1 VLFKRL
7 GYGDR
12 FMIVVIYVLLILL
25 SFTALYPFWNT
36 LVVSLNEG
44 LDTAKG
50 GVTFWPRIFTFS
62 NYATVFDDDQILNAF
77 MITILRTII
86 GTISAIFMTALLAY
100 GMSKSYLMGRKFFTI
115 FFIVTMY
122 FGGGLIPTFLLIKSL
137 GLMNN
142 FLVFIIPGLISV
154 WNMIIFRTFFK
165 SLPAGLEES
174 AQIDGC
180 SNWGV
185 FLKIILPL
193 SGPVIA
199 TLGLFTAIAHWNDW
213 FAPTIYITNQDLM
226 PVQTVLRRLL
236 NANLFNEASA
246 SSGTVNSLTLETM
259 SKKSLTAKSLISATI
274 MVVSLPII
282 AVYPFVQKYFVKGVM
297 VGSLK
302 E

>member
-1 VLFKRL
+1 MAFKRL

-12 FMIVVIYVLLILL
+12 AMVVSIYVFLILL
-25 SFTALYPFWNT
+25 SFSALYPFWNT

-44 LDTAKG
+44 LDTSKG
-50 GVTFWPRIFTFS
+50 GITFWPREFTWS
-62 NYATVFDDDQILNAF
+62 NYEIVFNNERLLQAF
-77 MITILRTII
+77 GISILRTVI
-86 GTISAIFMTALLAY
+86 GTIAAIFMTSLLAY
-100 GMSKSYLMGRKFFTI
+100 GMSKSHLIGRKFFTV
-115 FFIVTMY
+115 FFIFTLY

-154 WNMIIFRTFFK
+154 WNMIVFRTFFK
-165 SLPAGLEES
+165 SLPNGLEES

-185 FLKIILPL
+185 FFKIVLPL

-199 TLGLFTAIAHWNDW
+199 TLGLFTAISHWNDW
-213 FAPTIYITNQDLM
+213 FVPTIYITNHDLM
-226 PVQTVLRRLL
+226 PIQTILRRIL
-236 NANLFNEASA
+236 NANLLNEAIGA
-246 SSGTVNSLTLETM
+246 DSLAQERLDKRNIT
-259 SKKSLTAKSLISATI
+259 SKSLISATI

-282 AVYPFVQKYFVKGVM
+282 AVYPFVQKYFVNGVM

>member
-1 VLFKRL
+1 MFFKRM
-7 GYGDR
+7 GFSDR
-12 FMIVVIYVLLILL
+12 IMIVAIYVFLILL
-25 SFTALYPFWNT
+25 SFSALYPFWNT
-36 LVVSLNEG
+36 LVISLNAG

-50 GVTFWPRIFTFS
+50 GVTFWPREFTWS
-62 NYATVFDDDQILNAF
+62 NYEVVFNDSKLLNGF
-77 MITILRTII
+77 VISILRTVI
-86 GTISAIFMTALLAY
+86 GTAAALFMTTLLAY
-100 GMSKSYLMGRKFFTI
+100 GMSKSDLMGRKFYTV
-115 FFIVTMY
+115 FFVVTMY
-122 FGGGLIPTFLLIKSL
+122 FSGGLIPTFLLIKSL
-137 GLMNN
+137 GLLNN
-142 FLVFIIPGLISV
+142 FLVMIISTLISV

-180 SNWGV
+180 SNWGIYW
-185 FLKIILPL
+185 KIILPL

-236 NANLFNEASA
+236 NANLINDVAGNLDSMTMER
-246 SSGTVNSLTLETM
+246 M
-259 SKKSLTAKSLISATI
+259 SKKSLTAKSIISSTI

-282 AVYPFVQKYFVKGVM
+282 LVYPFVQKYFVKGVM
-297 VGSLK
+297 VGSMK

>member
-1 VLFKRL
+1 
-7 GYGDR
+7 
-12 FMIVVIYVLLILL
+12 MIVVIYVFLILL

-165 SLPAGLEES
+165 SLPVGLEES

-236 NANLFNEASA
+236 NANLFNQASG
-246 SSGTVNSLTLETM
+246 SGNVNSLTLETLGQ
-259 SKKSLTAKSLISATI
+259 KSLTAKSIISATI

>member
-1 VLFKRL
+1 
-7 GYGDR
+7 
-12 FMIVVIYVLLILL
+12 MVVSIYVFLILL
-25 SFTALYPFWNT
+25 SFSALYPFWNT

-44 LDTAKG
+44 LDTSKG
-50 GVTFWPRIFTFS
+50 GVTFWPREFTWS
-62 NYATVFDDDQILNAF
+62 NYEIVFNNERLLQAF
-77 MITILRTII
+77 GISILRTVI
-86 GTISAIFMTALLAY
+86 GTIAAIFMTSLLAY
-100 GMSKSYLMGRKFFTI
+100 GMSKSHLIGRKFFTV
-115 FFIVTMY
+115 FFIFTLY

-154 WNMIIFRTFFK
+154 WNMIVFRTFFK
-165 SLPAGLEES
+165 SLPNGLEES

-185 FLKIILPL
+185 FFKIVLPL

-199 TLGLFTAIAHWNDW
+199 TLGLFTAISHWNDW
-213 FAPTIYITNQDLM
+213 FVPTIYITNHDLM
-226 PVQTVLRRLL
+226 PIQTILRRIL
-236 NANLFNEASA
+236 NANLLNEAIGA
-246 SSGTVNSLTLETM
+246 DSLAQERLDKRNIT
-259 SKKSLTAKSLISATI
+259 SKSLISATI

-282 AVYPFVQKYFVKGVM
+282 AVYPFVQKYFVNGVM

>member
-1 VLFKRL
+1 MSFKRL
-7 GYGDR
+7 GYSDR
-12 FMIVVIYVLLILL
+12 FMVVCIYVFLLLL

-50 GVTFWPRIFTFS
+50 GITFWPRIFTWG
-62 NYATVFDDDQILNAF
+62 NYEIVLSDKKMLNAF
-77 MITILRTII
+77 FISVSRTVI
-86 GTISAIFMTALLAY
+86 GTITAILMTSLLAY
-100 GMSKSYLMGRKFFTI
+100 GLTKSYLMGRKFYML
-115 FFIVTMY
+115 FFIFTMY
-122 FGGGLIPTFLLIKSL
+122 FGGGLIPSFLLIKSL

-165 SLPAGLEES
+165 SLPVGLEES

-185 FLKIILPL
+185 FMRIVLPL

-213 FAPTIYITNQDLM
+213 FIPSIYINNHDLY
-226 PVQTVLRRLL
+226 PIQTVLRRIL
-236 NANLFNEASA
+236 NANVITEQLGALD
-246 SSGTVNSLTLETM
+246 GITLERMEKRSVT
-259 SKKSLTAKSLISATI
+259 SKSIISATI

-297 VGSLK
+297 IGSLK

>member
-1 VLFKRL
+1 MFFKRM
-7 GYGDR
+7 GFSDR
-12 FMIVVIYVLLILL
+12 IMIVAIYVFLILL
-25 SFTALYPFWNT
+25 SFSALYPFWNT
-36 LVVSLNEG
+36 LVISLNAG

-50 GVTFWPRIFTFS
+50 GVTFWPREFTWS
-62 NYATVFDDDQILNAF
+62 NYEVVFNDSKLLNGF
-77 MITILRTII
+77 VISILRTVI
-86 GTISAIFMTALLAY
+86 GTAAALFMTTLLAY
-100 GMSKSYLMGRKFFTI
+100 GMSKSDLMGRKFYTV
-115 FFIVTMY
+115 FFVVTMY
-122 FGGGLIPTFLLIKSL
+122 FSGGLIPTFLLIKSL
-137 GLMNN
+137 GLLNN
-142 FLVFIIPGLISV
+142 FLVMIISTLISV

-180 SNWGV
+180 SNWGIYW
-185 FLKIILPL
+185 KIILPL

-236 NANLFNEASA
+236 NANLINEASG
-246 SSGTVNSLTLETM
+246 SIDSMTMERM
-259 SKKSLTAKSLISATI
+259 SKKSLTAKSIISSTI

-282 AVYPFVQKYFVKGVM
+282 LVYPFVQKYFVKGVM
-297 VGSLK
+297 VGSMK

>member
-1 VLFKRL
+1 MVFKRL

-12 FMIVVIYVLLILL
+12 FMIVFIYLFLILL
-25 SFTALYPFWNT
+25 SFSALYPFWNT

-44 LDTAKG
+44 LDTSKG
-50 GVTFWPRIFTFS
+50 GVTFWPREFTWS
-62 NYATVFDDDQILNAF
+62 NYEIVFNNERLLQAF
-77 MITILRTII
+77 GISILRTVI
-86 GTISAIFMTALLAY
+86 GTITAIFMTSLLAY
-100 GMSKSYLMGRKFFTI
+100 GMSKSHLIGRKFFTV
-115 FFIVTMY
+115 FFIFTMY

-154 WNMIIFRTFFK
+154 WNMIVFRTFFK
-165 SLPAGLEES
+165 SLPNGLEES

-185 FLKIILPL
+185 FLKIVLPL

-199 TLGLFTAIAHWNDW
+199 TLGLFTAISHWNDW
-213 FAPTIYITNQDLM
+213 FVPTIYITNHDLM
-226 PVQTVLRRLL
+226 PIQTILRRIL
-236 NANLFNEASA
+236 NANLLNEAIGA
-246 SSGTVNSLTLETM
+246 DSLAQERLDKRNIT
-259 SKKSLTAKSLISATI
+259 SKSLISATI

>member
-1 VLFKRL
+1 MLLFKRL
-7 GYGDR
+7 GYSDR
-12 FMIVVIYVLLILL
+12 VMVVFIYLFLILL
-25 SFTALYPFWNT
+25 SFSALYPFWNT

-44 LDTAKG
+44 LDTSKG
-50 GVTFWPRIFTFS
+50 GVTIWPREFTWS
-62 NYATVFDDDQILNAF
+62 NYELVFNNERLLQAF
-77 MITILRTII
+77 GISVLRTVI
-86 GTISAIFMTALLAY
+86 GTISAIFMTSLLAY
-100 GMSKSYLMGRKFFTI
+100 GMSKSHLIGRKFFTV
-115 FFIVTMY
+115 FFIFTLY

-154 WNMIIFRTFFK
+154 WNMIVFRTFFK
-165 SLPAGLEES
+165 SLPNGLEES

-185 FLKIILPL
+185 FLRIVLPL

-199 TLGLFTAIAHWNDW
+199 TLGLFTAISHWNDW
-213 FAPTIYITNQDLM
+213 FVPTIYITNHDLM
-226 PVQTVLRRLL
+226 PIQTILRRIL
-236 NANLFNEASA
+236 NANLLSEAIGA
-246 SSGTVNSLTLETM
+246 DSLAQERLDKRNIT
-259 SKKSLTAKSLISATI
+259 SKSLISATV

-282 AVYPFVQKYFVKGVM
+282 LVYPFLQKYFVNGVM

>member
-1 VLFKRL
+1 MAFKRL
-7 GYGDR
+7 GYSDR
-12 FMIVVIYVLLILL
+12 VMVIFIYILLILL

-50 GVTFWPRIFTFS
+50 GITFWPRAFTWT
-62 NYATVFDDDQILNAF
+62 NYEIVFTNDRILQSF
-77 MITILRTII
+77 GISILRTVI
-86 GTISAIFMTALLAY
+86 GTVSAIFMTALLAY
-100 GMSKSYLMGRKFFTI
+100 GMSKSYLMGRKFLTV
-115 FFIVTMY
+115 FFIFTLY
-122 FGGGLIPTFLLIKSL
+122 FGGGLVPTFLLIKSL

-165 SLPAGLEES
+165 SLPNGLEES

-185 FLKIILPL
+185 FIRIVLPL

-199 TLGLFTAIAHWNDW
+199 TLSLFTAISHWNDW
-213 FAPTIYITNQDLM
+213 FTPTIYITNQDLM
-226 PVQTVLRRLL
+226 PVQTILRRIL
-236 NANLFNEASA
+236 NANLINDVIGGGDSLASEK
-246 SSGTVNSLTLETM
+246 L
-259 SKKSLTAKSLISATI
+259 SKKSLTSKSLISATV

-282 AVYPFVQKYFVKGVM
+282 LVYPFVQKYFVNGVM

>member
-1 VLFKRL
+1 
-7 GYGDR
+7 
-12 FMIVVIYVLLILL
+12 MIVFIYLFLILL
-25 SFTALYPFWNT
+25 SFSALYPFWNT

-44 LDTAKG
+44 LDTSKG
-50 GVTFWPRIFTFS
+50 GVTFWPREFTWS
-62 NYATVFDDDQILNAF
+62 NYEIVFNNERLLQAF
-77 MITILRTII
+77 GISILRTVI
-86 GTISAIFMTALLAY
+86 GTITAIFMTSLLAY
-100 GMSKSYLMGRKFFTI
+100 GMSKSQLIGRKFFTV
-115 FFIVTMY
+115 FFIFTMY

-154 WNMIIFRTFFK
+154 WNMIVFRTFFK
-165 SLPAGLEES
+165 SLPNGLEES

-185 FLKIILPL
+185 FLKIVLPL

-199 TLGLFTAIAHWNDW
+199 TLGLFTAISHWNDW
-213 FAPTIYITNQDLM
+213 FVPTIYITNHDLM
-226 PVQTVLRRLL
+226 PIQTILRRIL
-236 NANLFNEASA
+236 NANLLNEAIGA
-246 SSGTVNSLTLETM
+246 DSLAQERLDKRNIT
-259 SKKSLTAKSLISATI
+259 SKSLISATI

>member
-1 VLFKRL
+1 MLFKRL
-7 GYGDR
+7 GYSDR
-12 FMIVVIYVLLILL
+12 IMIVVIYVFLILL

-165 SLPAGLEES
+165 SLPVGLEES

-236 NANLFNEASA
+236 NANLFNQASG
-246 SSGTVNSLTLETM
+246 SGNVNSLTLETLGQ
-259 SKKSLTAKSLISATI
+259 KSLTAKSIISATI

>member
-1 VLFKRL
+1 
-7 GYGDR
+7 
-12 FMIVVIYVLLILL
+12 MIIAIYVLLILL
-25 SFTALYPFWNT
+25 SFSALYPFWNT
-36 LVVSLNEG
+36 LVVSLNAG

-50 GVTFWPRIFTFS
+50 GVTFWPREFTWS
-62 NYATVFDDDQILNAF
+62 NYEIVFNDSKLLNGF
-77 MITILRTII
+77 VISILRTVI
-86 GTISAIFMTALLAY
+86 GTAASIFMTTLLAY
-100 GMSKSYLMGRKFFTI
+100 GMSKSYLMGRKYYTVFFV
-115 FFIVTMY
+115 VTMY
-122 FGGGLIPTFLLIKSL
+122 FSGGLIPTFLLIKSL
-137 GLMNN
+137 GLINN

-180 SNWGV
+180 SNWGIYW
-185 FLKIILPL
+185 KIVLPL

-236 NANLFNEASA
+236 NANLINDVAGNLDSMTMER
-246 SSGTVNSLTLETM
+246 M
-259 SKKSLTAKSLISATI
+259 SKKSLTAKSLISSTI

-282 AVYPFVQKYFVKGVM
+282 LVYPFVQKYFVKGVM
-297 VGSLK
+297 VGSMK

>member
-1 VLFKRL
+1 MAFKRL

-12 FMIVVIYVLLILL
+12 AMVVSIYVFLILL
-25 SFTALYPFWNT
+25 SFSALYPFWNT

-44 LDTAKG
+44 LDTSKG
-50 GVTFWPRIFTFS
+50 GITFWPREFTWS
-62 NYATVFDDDQILNAF
+62 NYEIVFNNERLLQAF
-77 MITILRTII
+77 GISILRTVI
-86 GTISAIFMTALLAY
+86 GTIAAIFMTSLLAY
-100 GMSKSYLMGRKFFTI
+100 GMSKSHLIGRKFFTV
-115 FFIVTMY
+115 FFIFTLY

-154 WNMIIFRTFFK
+154 WNMIVFRTFFK
-165 SLPAGLEES
+165 SLPNGLEES

-185 FLKIILPL
+185 FFKIVLPL

-199 TLGLFTAIAHWNDW
+199 TLGLFTAISHWNDW
-213 FAPTIYITNQDLM
+213 FVPTIYITNHDLM
-226 PVQTVLRRLL
+226 PIQTILRRIL
-236 NANLFNEASA
+236 NANLLNEAI
-246 SSGTVNSLTLETM
+246 GVDSLAQERLDKRNIT
-259 SKKSLTAKSLISATI
+259 SKSLISATI

-282 AVYPFVQKYFVKGVM
+282 AVYPFVQKYFVNGVM